1 MERERYGATSWEIGG
16 AFLRRNRLPESVC
29 AAVAADPDGDD
40 PLAVSVTYFVRRTTR
55 WYFVRRATPRIVAAS
70 RDGDPRWVEHAHAT
84 ARRVGL
90 DLEPEMLARAVL
102 SAGAGALTEL
112 AATRVPSVV

>member
-40 PLAVSVTYFVRRTTR
+40 PLAVSVT
-55 WYFVRRATPRIVAAS
+55 YFVRRATPRIVAAS